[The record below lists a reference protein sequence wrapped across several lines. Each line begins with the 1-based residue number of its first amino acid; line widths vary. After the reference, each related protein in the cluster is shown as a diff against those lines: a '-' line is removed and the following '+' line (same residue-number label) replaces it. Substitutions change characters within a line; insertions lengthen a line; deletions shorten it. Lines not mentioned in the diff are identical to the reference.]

1 MKENLKK
8 KIPVK
13 YVLKMDLLGFVLQFF
28 CTPAIYTYQ
37 IKLIKLGCD
46 GFCSL
51 TYIKKHLPSH
61 FSTKKKINFNTSKLT
76 TNISSY
82 DLESMRLITL

>member
-28 CTPAIYTYQ
+28 AHRQFIYQ

-51 TYIKKHLPSH
+51 TYIQNTYRHISVQKKR
-61 FSTKKKINFNTSKLT
+61 LT
-76 TNISSY
+76 
-82 DLESMRLITL
+82 LTLLNWQQTFPAMIWRAWD

>member
-51 TYIKKHLPSH
+51 TYIQNTYRHISVQKKR
-61 FSTKKKINFNTSKLT
+61 LT
-76 TNISSY
+76 
-82 DLESMRLITL
+82 LTLLNWQQTFPAMIWRAWD